1 MSRYHIYLTSR
12 AEKDYKKLTP
22 PVKERIKKAILQLE
36 VTRTP
41 PKFKT
46 LIGKDIAQYRI
57 RIGDYRVLYQIDG
70 KTKTVMVFKVGHRR
84 EVYR

>member
-36 VTRTP
+36 ITRTP

-57 RIGDYRVLYQIDG
+57 RIGDYRVLFD
-70 KTKTVMVFKVGHRR
+70 VNDDERAVFILRIGNRKDI
-84 EVYR
+84 YR

>member
-22 PVKERIKKAILQLE
+22 PVKERIKKTILQLE
-36 VTRTP
+36 ITRTP

-46 LIGKDIAQYRI
+46 LIGKDIAQYRL
-57 RIGDYRVLYQIDG
+57 RIGDYRVLYDVNDDD
-70 KTKTVMVFKVGHRR
+70 KEVFILRIGNRKDIFR
-84 EVYR
+84 

>member
-36 VTRTP
+36 ITRTP

-57 RIGDYRVLYQIDG
+57 RIGDYRVLYDVNDDD
-70 KTKTVMVFKVGHRR
+70 KVVFILRIGNRKDI
-84 EVYR
+84 YR